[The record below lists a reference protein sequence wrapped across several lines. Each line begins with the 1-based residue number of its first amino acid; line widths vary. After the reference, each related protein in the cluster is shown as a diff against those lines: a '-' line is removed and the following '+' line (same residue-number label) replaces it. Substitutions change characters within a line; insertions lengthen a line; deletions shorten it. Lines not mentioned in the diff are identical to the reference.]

1 MVRIRFPPAD
11 SPFSPAATFE
21 GREPPLSARVWAA
34 GLATGSARDAPG
46 FPFRANRRQY
56 LCRAI
61 FRYPMPLMW
70 SAIIPRRSQ
79 QSRVFSVLNAC
90 VDLIQIG
97 LKQSRARS
105 ADRSAATCRGRG
117 PPLPVPHPDITR
129 AILDGHQPRDLPGSS
144 WDHSRLSLKRD
155 RRFADSPLEES
166 GFEPS
171 VPLGEKRSF
180 RNASIRELHRAAYR
194 GGRKRYR
201 RGRPSGNRRSDHSH
215 TATASEL
222 QVRPVG

>member
-1 MVRIRFPPAD
+1 MLAFRNDRFSRAGPMVRIRFPPAD

-105 ADRSAATCRGRG
+105 ADRARQAADVSARGAS
-117 PPLPVPHPDITR
+117 LPSNRVAAAP
-129 AILDGHQPRDLPGSS
+129 
-144 WDHSRLSLKRD
+144 SRI
-155 RRFADSPLEES
+155 AWVIS
-166 GFEPS
+166 GA
-171 VPLGEKRSF
+171 R
-180 RNASIRELHRAAYR
+180 
-194 GGRKRYR
+194 
-201 RGRPSGNRRSDHSH
+201 
-215 TATASEL
+215 
-222 QVRPVG
+222 